1 MKLQEG
7 GKKRK
12 EEEKEGREDKKE
24 GGRKRRATNPK
35 EKRVN
40 SDSITFPIPGLQ
52 AGIHLTQS
60 LPLESSPAVT
70 HR

>member
-1 MKLQEG
+1 MKLWLRQGEMMG
-7 GKKRK
+7 THGITKKK
-12 EEEKEGREDKKE
+12 
-24 GGRKRRATNPK
+24 GGRKETEKCYKPQR
-35 EKRVN
+35 KRVN

-52 AGIHLTQS
+52 AGVHLTQS